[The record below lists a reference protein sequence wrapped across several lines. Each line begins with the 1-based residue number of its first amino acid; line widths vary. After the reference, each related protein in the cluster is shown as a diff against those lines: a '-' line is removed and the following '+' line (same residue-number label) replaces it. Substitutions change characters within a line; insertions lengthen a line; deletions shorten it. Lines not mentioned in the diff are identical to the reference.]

1 MLAGTVVGQVRAIVP
16 RWNEQVERRVIEDVY
31 RQLRTR
37 PHIPAVRQALL
48 AVHQG
53 RLVPPEQRALDAGNG
68 LYAWLDLL
76 AGLRAAAMRPE
87 ADADAALLPDRLGGA
102 APARLH
108 LQEERRWLAELYI
121 ARGVPARRAWLLADW
136 APEMFAPLRRA
147 HRPVVRELCDRLS
160 ACADRR
166 AAAGDPEA
174 AQQASRAAVRL
185 LTELVQDSPTPD
197 VVLLACERLPVLLE
211 QLAAAEAQAQVAAF
225 HAAWHAAAERD
236 RLNLLP
242 WSGEYALAERAQER
256 VLRSLAC
263 SLVSGMSLAVWLAA
277 VPVVWAARVW
287 AARAGAL
294 PAETAR
300 GGAGVADGGVDGS
313 CRRSLWMAAG
323 VACLPVMA
331 AMLWLCLGDVPF
343 SWLVSLPTL
352 RSAVLLPVA
361 AVALLPACVFL
372 VRWGDQP
379 QAVPARRLARACVAG
394 LSVGLPAGL
403 LAAVL
408 SAGGMPGGEGVPA
421 GVRAMRWGFLLGGW
435 VSVVL
440 LVGGVVLTVG
450 RLGAV
455 RAWAGMLSIAC
466 RVTVLLAA
474 ATTASLAANA
484 ALDAAHVRAFAA
496 AAADPVSDRAGPEW
510 FGCFF
515 EAARRAG
522 AG

>member
-16 RWNEQVERRVIEDVY
+16 RWNDQVERRVIEDVY

-37 PHIPAVRQALL
+37 PHIPAVRQALV
-48 AVHQG
+48 AVHEG
-53 RLVPPEQRALDAGNG
+53 RAVPAEQRALDAGNG

-76 AGLRAAAMRPE
+76 AGLRAAAMRPDAEPE
-87 ADADAALLPDRLGGA
+87 AASLATRLGA
-102 APARLH
+102 AGPARLH

-121 ARGVPARRAWLLADW
+121 ARGVPARRAWLLTDW

-147 HRPVVRELCDRLS
+147 HRPVVRELCDRLW
-160 ACADRR
+160 AYADRR

-185 LTELVQDSPTPD
+185 LTELVEDSPTPD
-197 VVLLACERLPVLLE
+197 VVLLACERLPAFLE
-211 QLAAAEAQAQVAAF
+211 RLAATEAQARVAAF

-242 WSGEYALAERAQER
+242 WSGEYALAEPAQDR

-263 SLVSGMSLAVWLAA
+263 SLISGTSLAVWLAA
-277 VPVVWAARVW
+277 LPVLW
-287 AARAGAL
+287 AARAWAARARTL
-294 PAETAR
+294 PAGTAR
-300 GGAGVADGGVDGS
+300 AEAGVVDGS
-313 CRRSLWMAAG
+313 CQRSLWMAAG

-331 AMLWLCLGDVPF
+331 AMLWLCLGHVPF

-361 AVALLPACVFL
+361 AVALLPAGAFL
-372 VRWGDQP
+372 ARWKNQP
-379 QAVPARRLARACVAG
+379 QAAAVRRLGPACAAG

-408 SAGGMPGGEGVPA
+408 SAGGMPGGEGVP
-421 GVRAMRWGFLLGGW
+421 GGIRALRWGFLLAGW
-435 VSVVL
+435 VSAVL
-440 LVGGVVLTVG
+440 LVGGTVSAI
-450 RLGAV
+450 RWLGAP
-455 RAWAGMLSIAC
+455 RAWTGMLATAC
-466 RVTVLLAA
+466 RATVLLAA

-484 ALDAAHVRAFAA
+484 VLDAAHVRAFAA

-510 FGCFF
+510 FDAFF
-515 EAARRAG
+515 AAARRAG